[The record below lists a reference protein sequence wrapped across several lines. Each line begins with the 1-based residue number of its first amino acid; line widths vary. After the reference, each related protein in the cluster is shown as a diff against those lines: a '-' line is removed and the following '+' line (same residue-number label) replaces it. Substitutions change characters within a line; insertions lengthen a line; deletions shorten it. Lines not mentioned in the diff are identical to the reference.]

1 MMKKSFDASSRDQT
15 MTEFRL
21 VCSVTKHLF
30 GEGYRVR
37 LEVSNM
43 GQSIDV
49 VATKNRWIT
58 AIEAKRTDWRR
69 ALHQCRAHLM
79 VADFIVI
86 ALALKNVPS
95 ELMQM
100 LHANGWGLLMND
112 STSGEWRWEIKPR
125 KNKRVWQPQR
135 QRFSEHMRKVDY
147 VT

>member
-1 MMKKSFDASSRDQT
+1 MKKSCDFPSQDPII
-15 MTEFRL
+15 TEFRM
-21 VCSVTKHLF
+21 VCSVTEHLF

-69 ALHQCRAHLM
+69 ALLQCRAHLM

-86 ALALKNVPS
+86 ALALKNVPT
-95 ELMQM
+95 ELSQT
-100 LHANGWGLLMND
+100 LHANGWGLLMYD

-135 QRFSEHMRKVDY
+135 RRFSEHMRKVNY